1 MPATHT
7 HHNNSL
13 NNTEILQQNEREIIG
28 TLLIDPS
35 AYSFLRPE
43 LDVLKLSDPSTHFL
57 LQWIR
62 LQRDQGISYNLT
74 SALAQ
79 FDNDEQHKWLDSLRH
94 QTITDPRLA
103 LERALSALPANTESH
118 QVSNGKPMT
127 LEDLAKL
134 SRKISVTPNDTP
146 EQP

>member
-1 MPATHT
+1 MPATRT
-7 HHNNSL
+7 QHNNSL

-35 AYSFLRPE
+35 VYSFLRQE
-43 LDVLKLSDPSTHFL
+43 LDVLKLSDPSTDSL

-79 FDNDEQHKWLDSLRH
+79 FDNDEHKWLDPLRH

-118 QVSNGKPMT
+118 QASDGKPMT
-127 LEDLAKL
+127 LEGLAKL